1 MSSAKP
7 QHAAPRIPLYAQ
19 AKRQMLEK
27 LKAKAWRP
35 GERLPIEPELAK
47 SFGVS
52 VGTLRRAVAELVD
65 EGILRRIQ
73 GSGTFVESYSEGGY
87 WNRFQPFQTRDSLPL
102 FLKERIPVYCETI
115 PAPASIAGKLSIATD
130 SPVIHVMRLMW
141 EAKFFAG
148 TDEIFLRP
156 EYFPGFTLDFFKA
169 KLDPHE
175 SLYAFYEREFG
186 LEIVGTSNFVSCE
199 INDGECFKDLDVPQL
214 AGVPLCHFTRIS
226 RTYGHTPVE
235 IRLMRCDFRKIQLSF
250 DL

>member
-1 MSSAKP
+1 MTSATNDSP
-7 QHAAPRIPLYAQ
+7 SARIPLYAQ
-19 AKRQMLEK
+19 AKRRMLEK

-35 GERLPIEPELAK
+35 GDRLPVEPELAK
-47 SFGVS
+47 SLGVS

-73 GSGTFVESYSEGGY
+73 GSGTFVECYGEGGY
-87 WNRFQPFQTRDSLPL
+87 WNRFQPFQTRDSRPL
-102 FLKERIPVYCETI
+102 FLKERIPVYCETT
-115 PAPASIAGKLSIATD
+115 PAPEAIATKLSVKTGE
-130 SPVIHVMRLMW
+130 PVIHVMRLMW
-141 EAKFFAG
+141 EAKFFVG
-148 TDEIFLRP
+148 TDELFLRP

-199 INDGECFKDLDVPQL
+199 LNEGDCFKDLDVPQL
-214 AGVPLCHFTRIS
+214 VGAPLCCFTRIS

-235 IRLMRCDFRKIQLSF
+235 IRIMHCDFRKIQLSF

>member
-1 MSSAKP
+1 MPSPKAQPSS
-7 QHAAPRIPLYAQ
+7 PRIPLYAQ
-19 AKRQMLEK
+19 AKRRMLEK

-35 GERLPIEPELAK
+35 GDRLPVEPELAA
-47 SFGVS
+47 SLGVS
-52 VGTLRRAVAELVD
+52 VGTLRRAVSELVD

-73 GSGTFVESYSEGGY
+73 GSGTYVESYGEGSY
-87 WNRFQPFQTRDSLPL
+87 WNRFQPFQTRDSRPL

-115 PAPASIAGKLSIATD
+115 PASAMIAGKLSIQKG
-130 SPVIHVMRLMW
+130 SPVFHVMRLMW
-141 EAKFFAG
+141 EAKFFVG
-148 TDEIFLRP
+148 TDELFLRP
-156 EYFPGFTLDFFKA
+156 EYFPGFTLEFFKA

-199 INDGECFKDLDVPQL
+199 LNEGDCFKDLEVPQL
-214 AGVPLCHFTRIS
+214 AGAPLCCFTRVS

-235 IRLMRCDFRKIQLSF
+235 VRIMHCDFRKLQLSF